1 MDPFETRKCPILSG
15 NAPVQSEGGMSAK
28 EINDSAL
35 IQKLR
40 DERLMLVRT
49 DQSGWMMLYRDKET
63 GRFWELDYPHGEMHG
78 GGPSRLRE
86 LNIVDPSDWEISN

>member
-1 MDPFETRKCPILSG
+1 
-15 NAPVQSEGGMSAK
+15 MSAN

-35 IQKLR
+35 IQKFC

-63 GRFWELDYPHGEMHG
+63 GQFWELDYPHSEMHG
-78 GGPSRLRE
+78 GGPPRLRE